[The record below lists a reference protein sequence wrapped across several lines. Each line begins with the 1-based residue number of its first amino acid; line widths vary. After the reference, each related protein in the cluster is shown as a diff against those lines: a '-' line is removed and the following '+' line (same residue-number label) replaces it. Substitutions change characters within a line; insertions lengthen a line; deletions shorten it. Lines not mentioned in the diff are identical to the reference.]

1 MPWTQDL
8 LVSDQ
13 FQQDSRIMIQN
24 DPAMVRSCVPKRL
37 EPAFLG
43 NKETS
48 TLLNQKHPLFF
59 VLRWCE
65 RTSVPLWIYECLLVQ
80 VLQGSSSVSE
90 LGTRPPRT
98 SPISPELSRF
108 VGVTQD
114 EKFRSKVQKGVPV
127 GRLAKVGTIQSI
139 SQWSQWKCSHD
150 FPCIIV

>member
-1 MPWTQDL
+1 MPWAQDL

-59 VLRWCE
+59 VLRWFAREPQYHYEFMNVSLSRCFSSVVVSF
-65 RTSVPLWIYECLLVQ
+65 RTWDPTAENLADLAGVVQ
-80 VLQGSSSVSE
+80 VFIAVASQKDMSLQ
-90 LGTRPPRT
+90 
-98 SPISPELSRF
+98 
-108 VGVTQD
+108 
-114 EKFRSKVQKGVPV
+114 
-127 GRLAKVGTIQSI
+127 
-139 SQWSQWKCSHD
+139 
-150 FPCIIV
+150 